1 MFLVKLAG
9 DDKQLYHSLN
19 KSYESFALSPTNLSV
34 SPFGPLTESSSRKIL
49 ISLVTTLQ
57 HVYPCYDFRYVNFK
71 TIRILFILYNLF

>member
-1 MFLVKLAG
+1 MMFLVKLAG
-9 DDKQLYHSLN
+9 DDKQLYHTLN

-57 HVYPCYDFRYVNFK
+57 HVYPCYDFRYEK
-71 TIRILFILYNLF
+71 TKSSKYTIYLI